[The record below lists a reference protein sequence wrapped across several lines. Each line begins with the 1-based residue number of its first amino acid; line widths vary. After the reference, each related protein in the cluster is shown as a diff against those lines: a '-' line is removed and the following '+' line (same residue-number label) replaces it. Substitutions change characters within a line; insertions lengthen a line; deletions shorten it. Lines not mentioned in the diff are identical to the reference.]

1 MAVEPS
7 VVEANEVLARFVVEQ
22 VTDLG
27 LTYDDIQEMGGPSPA
42 TMTKIVKGDGYR
54 MSLETARKLDAGLG
68 FVPGTARMISTG
80 LIDLDRV
87 EERRKAEVVRRS
99 RDDDDVMLDLPD
111 EALEGLSKVERDE
124 VYATARAAALK
135 RAREIR
141 AGGQVG
147 LFTVD

>member
-1 MAVEPS
+1 MSGVTESKGIGRVITDALRRLSWSQADLARES
-7 VVEANEVLARFVVEQ
+7 GLDTGTISDVVNEVRWPRVKTQKKIEDA
-22 VTDLG
+22 LG
-27 LTYDDIQEMGGPSPA
+27 LPSG
-42 TMTKIVKGDGYR
+42 T
-54 MSLETARKLDAGLG
+54 LERAHAGLIVG
-68 FVPGTARMISTG
+68 G
-80 LIDLDRV
+80 D
-87 EERRKAEVVRRS
+87 E
-99 RDDDDVMLDLPD
+99 DDDDVMLDLPD